1 MNIERLFTM
10 HKRIASETTGSP
22 EDFAGEFSIKR
33 RQLQYL
39 IEELRLSGAEIEYS
53 RKRKTYFYVAPFDFF
68 EKLDYTGIVKKM
80 NKQFMIELLKVYFEK
95 QNENE
100 TIG

>member
-10 HKRIASETTGSP
+10 HKRILSETTGTP
-22 EDFAGEFSIKR
+22 EDFAAEFGLKK

-53 RKRKTYFYVAPFDFF
+53 RQRKTYFYLAPFDFF
-68 EKLDYTGIVKKM
+68 EKLDYIDIINKM
-80 NKQFMIELLKVYFEK
+80 NKQFLIELLKVYFEK
-95 QNENE
+95 VD
-100 TIG
+100 